1 MWTASWRTLPLGSRR
16 RRKSEKKGAGM
27 SDETEFSIAT
37 PDGANQLGIPSAR
50 KKSERRGA
58 ASGFALSN
66 RLSAGLAAQ
75 MGCARFALGR
85 DALTPFP
92 RGARRSAGLVPA

>member
-1 MWTASWRTLPLGSRR
+1 
-16 RRKSEKKGAGM
+16 M